1 MATAARGT
9 RWVYDFQDGSR
20 ATVSFTDPN
29 GHRDEGGAVAGT
41 APVAG
46 QDYAFA

>member
-1 MATAARGT
+1 VDARCTA
-9 RWVYDFQDGSR
+9 SR
-20 ATVSFTDPN
+20 F
-29 GHRDEGGAVAGT
+29 GHRDEGGAVVGT